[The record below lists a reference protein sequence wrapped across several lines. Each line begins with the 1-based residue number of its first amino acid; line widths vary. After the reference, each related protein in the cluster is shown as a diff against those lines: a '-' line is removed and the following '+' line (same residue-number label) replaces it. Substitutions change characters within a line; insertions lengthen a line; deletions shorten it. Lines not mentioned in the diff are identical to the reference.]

1 MNRSSGSGESPGPTG
16 GAEGATGEP
25 PGTENGPAPVADI
38 DPAPRRV
45 RDARPR
51 TVLWALWTTSRPD
64 QLLLIAA
71 VYALGAVIAVARGT
85 PLSPVAVLAGLAALL
100 PTAASV
106 HYANEYADYE
116 TDALT
121 DRTPFSGGSGGL
133 HEANLPRRLAR
144 DAAAGALA
152 VGTVAT
158 AWLWLIGL
166 LPVMAMALL
175 ASIAVLGLQYSL
187 PPLALAWNGLGEL
200 DNAVLGG
207 LLLPH
212 YGAAA
217 LAGTFEL
224 AVCLAVLPFTA
235 LVFVNLL
242 ATQWPDRHAD
252 GAVGKRTLP
261 TRWPPRRLRLAY
273 VAGVVVAF
281 GSLAALWGRVIPP
294 VVVGATLA
302 ALPFVGW
309 GLATY
314 TRDEWPF
321 PSVAAMVVAAIAQ
334 LLAWAHVAGLLDLV
348 VGPVAVVA
356 AAAGA

>member
-1 MNRSSGSGESPGPTG
+1 
-16 GAEGATGEP
+16 
-25 PGTENGPAPVADI
+25 
-38 DPAPRRV
+38 
-45 RDARPR
+45 
-51 TVLWALWTTSRPD
+51 VLWALWTTSRPD
-64 QLLLIAA
+64 QLLLIAV
-71 VYALGAVIAVARGT
+71 VYALGAVIVVARGA
-85 PLSPVAVLAGLAALL
+85 PLAPGPALAGLVALL

-121 DRTPFSGGSGGL
+121 ERTRFSGGSGGL
-133 HEANLPRRLAR
+133 HAAALPRRLAR
-144 DAAAGALA
+144 DAAVGALV
-152 VGTVAT
+152 VGTGAT
-158 AWLWLIGL
+158 AWLWLAGP
-166 LPVMAMALL
+166 LPSAAVALL
-175 ASIAVLGLQYSL
+175 AAIAVLGWQYSL
-187 PPLALAWNGLGEL
+187 PPLALAWHGLGEV

-217 LAGTFEL
+217 LAGTVDL

-261 TRWPPRRLRLAY
+261 TRWSPRRLRAAY

-281 GSLAALWGRVIPP
+281 GSLAALTGRVIPP
-294 VVVGATLA
+294 VVAVATLA
-302 ALPFVGW
+302 ALPFVAL

-314 TRDEWPF
+314 TRDEQPF
-321 PSVAAMVVAAIAQ
+321 PSVAAMVVAAVAQ
-334 LLAWAHVAGLLDLV
+334 LLAWAHVAGLLDVVVDIV
-348 VGPVAVVA
+348 VGVVA
-356 AAAGA
+356 

>member
-1 MNRSSGSGESPGPTG
+1 MEDTTDGALGEGNDLDPS
-16 GAEGATGEP
+16 A
-25 PGTENGPAPVADI
+25 V

-45 RDARPR
+45 RDADRS

-64 QLLLIAA
+64 QLLLVVA
-71 VYALGAVIAVARGT
+71 VYAMGATIAVAQGAA
-85 PLSPVAVLAGLAALL
+85 LSAGAALAGLAALL
-100 PTAASV
+100 PTAASI

-133 HEANLPRRLAR
+133 HAARLPRRLAR
-144 DAAAGALA
+144 DATLVTAAVAALVAGLLWATGALP
-152 VGTVAT
+152 TVA
-158 AWLWLIGL
+158 AAVL
-166 LPVMAMALL
+166 VVA
-175 ASIAVLGLQYSL
+175 AVLGWGYSL

-217 LAGTFEL
+217 LAGTFDL

-242 ATQWPDRHAD
+242 ATQWPDRRAD
-252 GAVGKRTLP
+252 AAVGKYTLP
-261 TRWPPRRLRLAY
+261 TRWSPARLRVAY

-281 GSLAALWGRVIPP
+281 GSLAALWGHAIPP
-294 VVVGATLA
+294 LVAAATLL
-302 ALPFVGW
+302 ALPFVAW
-309 GLATY
+309 GMATY

-321 PSVAAMVVAAIAQ
+321 PTVAAMVVAAVAQ
-334 LLAWAHVAGLLDLV
+334 LVAWAVVAGL
-348 VGPVAVVA
+348 PARVA
-356 AAAGA
+356 AFPG

>member
-1 MNRSSGSGESPGPTG
+1 MEDTTDGALGEGHDLDPST
-16 GAEGATGEP
+16 
-25 PGTENGPAPVADI
+25 V

-45 RDARPR
+45 RDADLS
-51 TVLWALWTTSRPD
+51 TVAWALWTTSRPD
-64 QLLLIAA
+64 QLLLVVA
-71 VYALGAVIAVARGT
+71 VYAMGATIAVAQGAA
-85 PLSPVAVLAGLAALL
+85 LSAGAALAGLAALL
-100 PTAASV
+100 PTAASI

-133 HEANLPRRLAR
+133 HEARLPKRLAR
-144 DAAAGALA
+144 DAMLATAVVAALVAGLLWATGALP
-152 VGTVAT
+152 TVA
-158 AWLWLIGL
+158 AAVL
-166 LPVMAMALL
+166 VV
-175 ASIAVLGLQYSL
+175 SAVLGWGYSL

-217 LAGTFEL
+217 LAGSFEL

-242 ATQWPDRHAD
+242 ATQWPDRRAD
-252 GAVGKRTLP
+252 AAVGKRTLP
-261 TRWPPRRLRLAY
+261 TRWSPARLRVAY
-273 VAGVVVAF
+273 VAGTVVAF

-294 VVVGATLA
+294 LVAGATLL
-302 ALPFVGW
+302 ALPFVAW
-309 GLATY
+309 GAATY

-321 PSVAAMVVAAIAQ
+321 PTVAAMVVAAVAQ
-334 LLAWAHVAGLLDLV
+334 LLAWAVVAGL
-348 VGPVAVVA
+348 PARVA
-356 AAAGA
+356 ALLR